1 MKKFWAHFI
10 GRFTPLVAVSYLL
23 VLISGAALLANRVD
37 PGDFWPAGFLAPLAP
52 FFYLITVGLFIFLL
66 FKSPIHAVVPLLVV
80 LLGMPLIFKTYQW
93 NNNPAASTSLSTF
106 RVLSYNVSFFSI
118 PTVFSKAYR
127 DPQQNLT
134 VTNTINWLQ
143 SNEADVQ
150 CLQEFWEDEDSD
162 IHRTVAALTD
172 SGKYDHYFVYKDQK
186 KNRTRR
192 GLIILSKFP
201 MVERGKVFTS
211 ENYYNGAIYADV
223 RVNSDTIRIINTH
236 LESMQLGKLQKSVMR
251 TLGAYRQGLV
261 THSRQVQQLTDFV
274 RRSPHPV
281 ILCGDLNETPYG
293 YVYRQ
298 LNNLMHSAF
307 ETAGRGFGFT
317 YQGDRLFFLR
327 IDNQFFTDPLKVTRY
342 ETHEDLPFS
351 KHLPIEAAYS
361 L

>member
-1 MKKFWAHFI
+1 MKKFWVRT
-10 GRFTPLVAVSYLL
+10 GSFTPLIATVYLL
-23 VLISGAALLANRVD
+23 VFISGAALLASYVN

-80 LLGMPLIFKTYQW
+80 LLGVPLISKTYQW
-93 NNNPAASTSLSTF
+93 NNNPAASTSLSI

-143 SNEADVQ
+143 SKEADVQ

-201 MVERGKVFTS
+201 IIERGKVFTS
-211 ENYYNGAIYADV
+211 ENHYNGAIYADILV
-223 RVNSDTIRIINTH
+223 DRDTIRIINTH
-236 LESMQLGKLQKSVMR
+236 LESMQLGKLQKSVRR
-251 TLGAYRQGLV
+251 TLGAYRQGLI

-298 LNNLMHSAF
+298 LNDLMHNAF
-307 ETAGRGFGFT
+307 EDAGQGFGFT

-327 IDNQFFTDPLKVTRY
+327 IDNQFFTDPLKVMRY
-342 ETHEDLPFS
+342 ETHQDLPFS
-351 KHLPIEAAYS
+351 KHLPIEAAYG

>member
-1 MKKFWAHFI
+1 MKKFWVRT
-10 GRFTPLVAVSYLL
+10 GSFTPLITIVYLL
-23 VLISGAALLANRVD
+23 VFISGAALLASYVN

-52 FFYLITVGLFIFLL
+52 LFYIVTIGLFIFLL
-66 FKSPIHAVVPLLVV
+66 FKSPFHALVPLLVV
-80 LLGMPLIFKTYQW
+80 LLGVPLITETYQW
-93 NNNPAASTSLSTF
+93 NTSEASANTPTF

-118 PTVFSKAYR
+118 PTVFSPAYR

-143 SNEADVQ
+143 FNEADIQ

-162 IHRTVAALTD
+162 LYRTVAALTD

-201 MVERGKVFTS
+201 IVERGKVFIS

-298 LNNLMHSAF
+298 LNKLMHSAF
-307 ETAGRGFGFT
+307 ETAGQGFGFT

-327 IDNQFFTDPLKVTRY
+327 IDNQFFTDPVKVMRY

-351 KHLPIEAAYS
+351 KHLPIEAAYG

>member
-1 MKKFWAHFI
+1 MKKFWT
-10 GRFTPLVAVSYLL
+10 RFTSGFTPFVAVAYLL
-23 VLISGAALLANRVD
+23 VLISGVALLANRVS

-52 FFYLITVGLFIFLL
+52 FFYLVTAGLFFLL
-66 FKSPIHAVVPLLVV
+66 LIKSPVHAVVPLLVV
-80 LLGMPLIFKTYQW
+80 LLGMPLIPKTYQW
-93 NNNPAASTSLSTF
+93 NNNPAASTSLSI

-143 SNEADVQ
+143 SNQADIQ

-162 IHRTVAALTD
+162 IYRTVAALTD
-172 SGKYDHYFVYKDQK
+172 SGTYDHYFVYKDQQ

-201 MVERGKVFTS
+201 IVERGKIFTS
-211 ENYYNGAIYADV
+211 ENYYNGAIYADILV
-223 RVNSDTIRIINTH
+223 DRDTIRIINTH
-236 LESMQLGKLQKSVMR
+236 LESMQLGKLQKNVMR
-251 TLGAYRQGLV
+251 TLGAYRSGLV
-261 THSRQVQQLTDFV
+261 THSRQVQQLTAFV

-307 ETAGRGFGFT
+307 KTAGQGFGFT

-327 IDNQFFTDPLKVTRY
+327 IDNQFFTDPLEVVRY
-342 ETHEDLPFS
+342 KTHQDLPFS
-351 KHLPIEAAYS
+351 KHLPVEAAYE